1 MDAKRKPNVL
11 WAQVSDKV
19 FLTLD
24 LQEAEKPNVQL
35 LNDKN
40 ERGQIIFRYV
50 YLPEYCNGHRVIGR
64 YTATKDLERSV
75 RKRIP
80 FRHAALSFQ

>member
-35 LNDKN
+35 KN
-40 ERGQIIFRYV
+40 EEEHGRITFRCAFLV
-50 YLPEYCNGHRVIGR
+50 DEVLPARRSGRWDVGLHRTV
-64 YTATKDLERSV
+64 
-75 RKRIP
+75 
-80 FRHAALSFQ
+80 

>member
-35 LNDKN
+35 KN
-40 ERGQIIFRYV
+40 EDEHGRITFRYPHEIKIV
-50 YLPEYCNGHRVIGR
+50 CFVMRSGR
-64 YTATKDLERSV
+64 
-75 RKRIP
+75 
-80 FRHAALSFQ
+80 